1 MELTQNQGKKKLKIY
16 LVRQYVREKMDGPN
30 APNPTNP
37 AAQDRFI
44 DAVQGPIDQAQ
55 AQAQT
60 QGQGPA
66 AQGPAAQAPANN
78 NAPVGPNVP
87 IQPPQQ

>member
-1 MELTQNQGKKKLKIY
+1 
-16 LVRQYVREKMDGPN
+16 MDGPN

-37 AAQDRFI
+37 AAQDQFI
-44 DAVQGPIDQAQ
+44 DTV
-55 AQAQT
+55 

-66 AQGPAAQAPANN
+66 AQAPGPANN

-87 IQPPQQ
+87 IQPPQQLPQHSQSPLVWWCLPL